1 MNKTIS
7 AFTTMNREIYDRCGK
22 DMIDSFALYSED
34 IPLTV
39 YVEGFVLPAE
49 YHDKVNQVPLSQTHF
64 NRFREMCEPCPERSG
79 LIDDVT
85 KIGRPASWTTQIE
98 NGQPY
103 HFRLDAVKFSRKV
116 FCLYHHAHE
125 TTADIVLLMDADTG
139 VLKQVTTC
147 DLLTLF
153 PDGNTIALLKRDHE
167 YSEAGFYMVD
177 LKNGGRELIDHFA
190 GVYLTGDVFDLREW
204 HDSYV
209 LDRTIELVDVRSVS
223 LSGKGSATSHPLAN
237 GPLSE
242 WFYHEKGRYRRAK
255 YKKARNDERL

>member
-1 MNKTIS
+1 MPKTIS

-22 DMIDSFALYSED
+22 DMIDSFAHYSED

-64 NRFREMCEPCPERSG
+64 NRFKEMCEPYPERSG

-85 KIGRPASWTTQIE
+85 RIGRPASWTTQIE

-116 FCLYHHAHE
+116 FCLYHFAHE
-125 TTADIVLLMDADTG
+125 TDADIVLLMDADTG
-139 VLKQVTTC
+139 VLKPVTSR

-177 LKNGGRELIDHFA
+177 LKNGGREFIDHFA
-190 GVYLTGDVFDLREW
+190 GLYLTGDVFGLREW

-209 LDRTIELVDVRSVS
+209 LDRAIEQTGVKSVS
-223 LSGKGSATSHPLAN
+223 ISGKGSATNHPLQN
-237 GPLSE
+237 GPLGK
-242 WFYHEKGRYRRAK
+242 WFYHEKGRFRRVK
-255 YKKARNDERL
+255 YKKARA

>member
-1 MNKTIS
+1 MPKTIS

-22 DMIDSFALYSED
+22 DMIDSFIKYSKD

-64 NRFREMCEPCPERSG
+64 NRFRDMCKPYPERFG
-79 LIDDVT
+79 LIGDVT
-85 KIGRPASWTTQIE
+85 RIGRPASWTTQTE

-125 TTADIVLLMDADTG
+125 TTADIVLLLDADTKA
-139 VLKQVTTC
+139 LKPVSSC

-177 LKNGGRELIDHFA
+177 LKTGGLEFIDYFA
-190 GVYLTGDVFDLREW
+190 GLYLTGDVFRLLEW

-209 LDRTIELVDVRSVS
+209 LDRAIEEMRVKSVS
-223 LSGKGSATSHPLAN
+223 LSGKGSATNHPLAN
-237 GPLSE
+237 GPVGE
-242 WFYHEKGRYRRAK
+242 WFYHEKGKYRKAK
-255 YKKARNDERL
+255 YRKARA